1 MIFTTPETLLLW
13 LKAPSEAPGPE
24 RHHMLPGV
32 CAQLSSYAT
41 GFVLRSVTG
50 EVYTWG
56 DPRYPRSLGR
66 GVQGPEAQTPGVV
79 EGLGGLEIV
88 KIAACEG
95 GWVVA
100 AVTVF
105 GDAFVWGG
113 RGAEEMRWLA
123 GLGEGVDGGGHGDE
137 MGLVKVVLGEGV
149 DVEICDIA
157 VGVERI
163 VVLDVKGG
171 VWMAEMEGEGN
182 GAWTMVEELKFEG
195 EGMLGRRKVV
205 NIACGEGNAF
215 AVVEVEDE

>member
-1 MIFTTPETLLLW
+1 M
-13 LKAPSEAPGPE
+13 
-24 RHHMLPGV
+24 
-32 CAQLSSYAT
+32 
-41 GFVLRSVTG
+41 TG

-56 DPRYPRSLGR
+56 DARYPRSLGR
-66 GVQGPEAQTPGVV
+66 GVQGPEAETPGVV

-95 GWVVA
+95 GWVVG
-100 AVTVF
+100 AVTFF

-123 GLGEGVDGGGHGDE
+123 GLGEGVDGGGDGDE
-137 MGLVKVVLGEGV
+137 GGLVKVVLGEGI

-163 VVLDVKGG
+163 VVLDVAGG

-182 GAWTMVEELKFEG
+182 GAWKMVEKLKFEG
-195 EGMLGRRKVV
+195 EGLQGGRRKVV

-215 AVVEVEDE
+215 AVVEVDDE